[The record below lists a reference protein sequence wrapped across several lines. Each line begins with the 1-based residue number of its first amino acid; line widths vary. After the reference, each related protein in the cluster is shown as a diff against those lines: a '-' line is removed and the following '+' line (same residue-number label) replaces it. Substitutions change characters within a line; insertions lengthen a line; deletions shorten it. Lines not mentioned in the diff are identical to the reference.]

1 MTIAM
6 RTNAM
11 NVFDKVVN
19 AGLCCSC
26 GLCAGVCPANAL
38 EMAIQ
43 ENGDLAPSCVN
54 EKCLDKCGFC
64 LKVCPFESGIYN
76 PRELNERLYG
86 QESNTGSSYAPDI
99 GWFLDCFVGYR
110 KDPDLRRLSASGGL
124 LTRCLE
130 DLLTKGL
137 VSKVATVRFAP
148 GKEGYFE
155 FFSAS
160 TVSELRSAAG
170 SVYQPVSISS
180 VIREIR
186 RSENE
191 TWAVVGVPCLCA
203 AVQRAKPI
211 LNDKV
216 KFVFGLAC
224 GMYQNVFYTDLLL
237 AESGI
242 NKDEVASIRYR
253 VKTDIGPA
261 NNYGFQAIDINGK
274 VGKLIPYKGLP
285 YFLGKHAF
293 FRQNACN
300 FCMDVFAES
309 ADACFMDA
317 WLPNFTKDPK
327 GSSLIIVRNRE
338 IQELFASWQSEGELS
353 LDKISPV
360 KIVLSQKGHVRRKRE
375 LIEMR
380 RSVLS
385 SKYIRGVR
393 PNVGERVSWWLD
405 KHTQTRSKLAW
416 VSYRGKYGKY
426 FLYIALS
433 DVLFIHNI
441 FKFSIEA
448 IFFPIKIITKIKR
461 NLTYIFNR

>member
-1 MTIAM
+1 M
-6 RTNAM
+6 RSNAM

-43 ENGDLAPSCVN
+43 ENGDLAPSYVN
-54 EKCLDKCGFC
+54 EKCLDKCGLC

-76 PRELNERLYG
+76 PRELNELLYG
-86 QESNTGSSYAPDI
+86 KDSVPGCSYAPDI
-99 GWFLDCFVGYR
+99 GWFFDCFVGYR
-110 KDPDLRRLSASGGL
+110 KNPDLRRLSASGGL
-124 LTRCLE
+124 LTWCLE
-130 DLLTKGL
+130 ELLTKGL
-137 VSKVATVRFAP
+137 ITKVATVRFAP

-160 TVSELRSAAG
+160 TVNDLRSAAG

-180 VIREIR
+180 VIKEIR

-211 LNDKV
+211 LKDKV
-216 KFVFGLAC
+216 KLVFGLAC

-242 NKDEVASIRYR
+242 NKDEVASISYR
-253 VKTDIGPA
+253 VKSGIGPS
-261 NNYGFQAIDINGK
+261 NNFGFQAIDINGK
-274 VGKLIPYKGLP
+274 VGKLIPYNGLP

-300 FCMDVFAES
+300 FCMDVFAET

-317 WLPNFTKDPK
+317 WLPEYMKE
-327 GSSLIIVRNRE
+327 GSGTSLVVMRNHS
-338 IQELFASWQSEGELS
+338 IQKIFNCF
-353 LDKISPV
+353 DDIKISKISCNLVV
-360 KIVLSQKGHVRRKRE
+360 KSQKAHVRRKRE
-375 LIEMR
+375 LIDLRIKKKCQVRAIEILQWR
-380 RSVLS
+380 VQQFLQRK
-385 SKYIRGVR
+385 SKALWTGLGNIHSFSRLCLEYPYLMIL
-393 PNVGERVSWWLD
+393 PKSLD
-405 KHTQTRSKLAW
+405 YWHSLEQISGR
-416 VSYRGKYGKY
+416 
-426 FLYIALS
+426 
-433 DVLFIHNI
+433 
-441 FKFSIEA
+441 
-448 IFFPIKIITKIKR
+448 IKR
-461 NLTYIFNR
+461 RL